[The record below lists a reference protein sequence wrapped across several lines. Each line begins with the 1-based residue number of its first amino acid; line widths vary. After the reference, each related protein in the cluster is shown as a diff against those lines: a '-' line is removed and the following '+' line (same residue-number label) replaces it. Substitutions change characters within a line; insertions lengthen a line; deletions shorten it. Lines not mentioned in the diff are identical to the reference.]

1 LSALFNPRQNLCQ
14 TVPNDSGLV
23 SNFSG
28 VCLG

>member
-1 LSALFNPRQNLCQ
+1 VS
-14 TVPNDSGLV
+14 NDPSSV

>member
-1 LSALFNPRQNLCQ
+1 
-14 TVPNDSGLV
+14 LV